1 VGVYARAMGRANF
14 SATEGVGPLAR
25 GAPVTALDDTPH
37 YRATRQAF
45 IEALPLAAAVVCAS
59 GKVVE
64 VSAMNT
70 RWANLSAQCPN
81 GSALLKRLDCAA
93 LLADVLASRRQK
105 AGFEWRDGGLV
116 DGRHFS
122 VSIAG
127 LCPVPDAGPRALVT
141 LIDRTS
147 EIQTEKTFQLERA
160 SDPLTGLPNRIG
172 FVEAIEARFADDGGD
187 DYAVIAVDLLRFA
200 RVNECVGSLGG
211 DELIITVAR
220 RLMSALRG
228 YDLLARTGSNEFA
241 MIVRLVDGPGDVL
254 HVARRIEDILAK
266 PCRLSDFEIKVEC
279 AIGGAFA
286 NDCDGDA
293 EKLMR
298 HAQVALKAAKVSRR
312 IEIHQPGTLAAAR
325 RRFTIETELR
335 RAIEGD
341 LLDMAFQPLVSLSTG
356 RISGFE
362 ALARWNHPD
371 LGAVAPNEFIAVAE
385 DSGLIVPLGRWAL
398 DRALST
404 LKQWDTEAGRTL
416 PLYVGV
422 NLSAIQVARDD
433 IAGLVGGA
441 LRAHSVSGYRLSVE
455 LTESA
460 LVTDPERAGRT
471 LEALK
476 AVDAM
481 VAMDDFGTGFS
492 NLASLQRLPIDTL
505 KIDRSFVT
513 GMLDDPDKVA
523 IVRAVLG
530 LAQALGMTTTAEGI
544 ETKELAQALAAMGC
558 TTGQGWYYAAAL
570 PPAEALNFALQS
582 LRPKAPH

>member
-1 VGVYARAMGRANF
+1 MGAVAEQRLKAQPGSAGGLR
-14 SATEGVGPLAR
+14 SATVI
-25 GAPVTALDDTPH
+25 D
-37 YRATRQAF
+37 
-45 IEALPLAAAVVCAS
+45 ALPVAAAVVARAGNRVS
-59 GKVVE
+59 VEIANPRWTQFFATRSPAGKLLLDVPECKALAAE
-64 VSAMNT
+64 VLRGTRSAAT
-70 RWANLSAQCPN
+70 FA
-81 GSALLKRLDCAA
+81 
-93 LLADVLASRRQK
+93 
-105 AGFEWRDGGLV
+105 WRDGSLI
-116 DGRHFS
+116 DARHFT
-122 VSIAG
+122 VSIAPLHSDG
-127 LCPVPDAGPRALVT
+127 DAALRALVT
-141 LIDRTS
+141 LTDRTS
-147 EIQTEKTFQLERA
+147 EFQTEKTMRLERA

-172 FVEAIEARFADDGGD
+172 FVEALEARFADDGSSE
-187 DYAVIAVDLLRFA
+187 YAVVAVDLLRFA

-228 YDLLARTGSNEFA
+228 HDLLGRTGPNEFA
-241 MIVRLVDGPGDVL
+241 MIVRLIDGPGDLL
-254 HVARRIEDILAK
+254 HVVRRVEDVLAR
-266 PCRLSDFEIKVEC
+266 PCRLSDFEIKVDC

-286 NDCDGDA
+286 TDCGADA

-298 HAQVALKAAKVSRR
+298 HAQVALKAAKKSNRV
-312 IEIHQPGTLAAAR
+312 EIHQPATIAVSR

-335 RAIEGD
+335 RAIESEA
-341 LLDMAFQPLVSLSTG
+341 LDMAFQPLINLSTG
-356 RISGFE
+356 RIAGFE

-371 LGAVAPNEFIAVAE
+371 LGSVPPCDFIAVAE
-385 DSGLIVPLGRWAL
+385 ESGLIVPLGRWAL
-398 DRALST
+398 DRALTT
-404 LKQWDTEAGRTL
+404 LTAWDATVGRTL
-416 PLYVGV
+416 PIYVGV

-441 LRAHSVSGYRLSVE
+441 LRHHRVSGYRLSVE

-460 LVTDPERAGRT
+460 IVSDPDRAGRT

-492 NLASLQRLPIDTL
+492 NLATLQKLPIDTL

-513 GMLDDPDKVA
+513 GMLGDPDKVA

-558 TTGQGWYYAAAL
+558 TTGQGWYFAAGLSAD
-570 PPAEALNFALQS
+570 EALSFAVES
-582 LRPKAPH
+582 LKPKAPR